1 MEDTWS
7 SQDYHYKS
15 MKIFEI
21 SSILNICSSN
31 FPFSNDVEDFSAEL
45 FLLLISVSSV
55 VRYSHDVLL
64 ILFLKEEFEK
74 MYPTLLIF
82 S

>member
-7 SQDYHYKS
+7 SRDYPDKS
-15 MKIFEI
+15 MKIFEM
-21 SSILNICSSN
+21 SSILNICSN